1 MPELEERL
9 RIALADRYALE
20 RELGRGGMAVVFLA
34 RDPRH
39 DRAVAIK
46 VLRHEIAAALGAE
59 RFLREIQ
66 IAAKLHHPHILPLY
80 DSGAAGDLL
89 YYVMPYV
96 EGESLRQRLDRETQ
110 LPLDDALA
118 ITRQVAGALAYAHSH
133 DVVHRDIKPEN
144 ILLESGEA
152 VVADFGIARA
162 ITAASGDKLTQTGFA
177 IGTPLYMSPEQAAG
191 GGAIDGRS
199 DLYSLGCVLYEML
212 AGHPPFFGGTAQAIL
227 ARHALDPVPPLR
239 TARGTVSGA
248 VEQALDRALAKSPAD
263 RYTTALQFAEALG
276 GSGRSMVPPAG
287 GGSRRLRA
295 ALGVGLAL
303 AALGAGLVLRRPW
316 RHTPQAAVGAPAY
329 AASVA
334 VLPFESIGG
343 GREDEYF
350 SDGMTDEIITQ
361 LAQIRELKVISRT
374 SVVALKGSHLTLSRI
389 ADTLGVD
396 HVLEGSARRAGGRVR
411 VNAQL
416 IAAKTDAHL
425 WARTYERDLK
435 DVFRVQEEIAG
446 DVSRALLASVQGL
459 RPLSPG
465 SRTEQPAAYD
475 AYLRG
480 TYWRQQRTRDG
491 LLRAMQ
497 AFQEALAVDSLYA
510 PAYAGLSSALS
521 LFVLYQYSGG
531 PEPVTAL
538 ARAIVLADRAI
549 ALDSSLAEGFAARGW
564 ALTNAGVSVDTAIRD
579 LARAVAL
586 RPNSGQAHSFYVAA
600 LGDAGRY
607 EDAVAEAQ
615 TATELDPLAPAFH
628 IALSSAE
635 LGARRYDVALR
646 EARRAGVLETAPLP
660 VRIRFEGLALL
671 LLGRPAECLA
681 LNLGDQQYLK
691 AMCLDALRRHREAA
705 AIVDSLAAAVR
716 AGRATW
722 AAPEGLGMYYA
733 WLGDV
738 EASLHWYGAAYR
750 AVQIR
755 FLRSGVFDRVRDDAR
770 FRAGIE
776 RLTERNRARLAQ
788 AIVQARARR
797 P

>member
-34 RDPRH
+34 RDLRH

-80 DSGAAGDLL
+80 DSGAAADQL

-96 EGESLRQRLDRETQ
+96 DGKSLRERLDQETQ
-110 LPLDDALA
+110 LPLEDALTIA
-118 ITRQVAGALAYAHSH
+118 RQVASALAYAHQH

-162 ITAASGDKLTQTGFA
+162 ITAAGGDKLTHTGIA
-177 IGTPLYMSPEQAAG
+177 IGTPLYMSPEQATG
-191 GGAIDGRS
+191 VGALDGRS

-239 TARGTVSGA
+239 TARGTVTGA
-248 VEQALDRALAKSPAD
+248 VEQALNRALAKSPAD
-263 RYTTALQFAEALG
+263 RYATALQFAEALG
-276 GSGRSMVPPAG
+276 GSGRSGVPPAR
-287 GGSRRLRA
+287 GGSRGLRA

-303 AALGAGLVLRRPW
+303 AALGAGLALRRQW
-316 RHTPQAAVGAPAY
+316 RHVPQAVVSAPAY

-334 VLPFESIGG
+334 VLPFETIGG
-343 GREDEYF
+343 GPQDAYF

-361 LAQIRELKVISRT
+361 LAQIPDLKVISRT

-435 DVFRVQEEIAG
+435 DVFRVQEEIAA
-446 DVSRALLASVQGL
+446 DVSRALLANVQGL
-459 RPLSPG
+459 RPRGAG

-480 TYWRQQRTRDG
+480 TYWRQLRTRDG

-497 AFQEALAVDSLYA
+497 AFEAALAIDSAYA

-521 LFVLYQYSGG
+521 LFVNFQYSGG
-531 PEPVTAL
+531 ADPVSTL

-549 ALDSSLAEGFAARGW
+549 ALDSNLAEGFTARGFAFINGAAVSSDA
-564 ALTNAGVSVDTAIRD
+564 ALQD

-586 RPNSGQAHSFYVAA
+586 RPNSGEAHAFTANA
-600 LGDAGRY
+600 LSDAGRD
-607 EDAVAEAQ
+607 EDALAEIQ
-615 TATELDPLAPAFH
+615 TATDLDPLAPGFRVGF
-628 IALSSAE
+628 SSTA

-646 EARRAGVLETAPLP
+646 EARRAAVMATSPL
-660 VRIRFEGLALL
+660 RLRNEALALL
-671 LLGRPAECLA
+671 LLGRPFDCLA
-681 LNLGDQQYLK
+681 LDLHDQQYLK
-691 AMCLDALRRHREAA
+691 AMCLEALGRRREAA

-716 AGRATW
+716 DGRAAW
-722 AAPEGLGMYYA
+722 PVPEGLGMYYA

-738 EASLHWYGAAYR
+738 DASLHWYEAAPR
-750 AVQIR
+750 VVR
-755 FLRSGVFDRVRDDAR
+755 PGLVRCGVFDRVRNDPR
-770 FRAGIE
+770 FRAGFE